1 MPLLIPKPQ
10 SKHHSAMASQGI
22 TWLLSLALLLYAAVA
37 QRSQFRMKP
46 QTLVAEPGKKMELC
60 CEVVVSSPPVGC
72 SWLYQP
78 PGRGASPT
86 FLLYLSSTRTT
97 LADRLDRRFS
107 GTKNKNSYTLTVSEF
122 RPEDQGYYFCSFL
135 DSGMVF
141 FSPWVPVFLPV
152 ITTTPAPR
160 PPTPAPPTSS
170 LPVSRSPEICGPR
183 AGGGTVDT
191 RWLDFSCDIR
201 IWVSLAG
208 LCAVLLLSLVV
219 TVICYHRNRR
229 RVCKCPRSF

>member
-1 MPLLIPKPQ
+1 
-10 SKHHSAMASQGI
+10 MASQGT
-22 TWLLSLALLLYAAVA
+22 TWLLSLALLLYAEVA
-37 QRSQFRMKP
+37 QQSPFRMKP

-60 CEVVVSSPPVGC
+60 CEVVVSSQPTGC
-72 SWLYQP
+72 SWLYQTP
-78 PGRGASPT
+78 SRGASPT

-97 LADRLDRRFS
+97 AANRLDPRFS
-107 GTKNKNSYTLTVSEF
+107 GTKNKSLYTLTVSEF
-122 RPEDQGYYFCSFL
+122 RPEDQGYYFCSFMV
-135 DSGMVF
+135 SGMVF

-160 PPTPAPPTSS
+160 PPTLAPRTTSH
-170 LPVSRSPEICGPR
+170 PVSGSPKICGPR
-183 AGGGTVDT
+183 AEGGTVDT

-219 TVICYHRNRR
+219 TLICFHRNRR